1 MNTIIHV
8 LNIKIATFK
17 PKKNTRKD
25 SHKIIS
31 LKGNSDLERKMS
43 CLMFYIQSLSHNS
56 TGNSTKV
63 RMELVVDPVKKNNVP
78 TSFQKFRSKNH
89 IMDLLIF
96 LCT

>member
-1 MNTIIHV
+1 MNKIIHV

-43 CLMFYIQSLSHNS
+43 CLINIYLSNECFIYSLSHIIQLEIAL
-56 TGNSTKV
+56 K
-63 RMELVVDPVKKNNVP
+63 
-78 TSFQKFRSKNH
+78 
-89 IMDLLIF
+89 
-96 LCT
+96 